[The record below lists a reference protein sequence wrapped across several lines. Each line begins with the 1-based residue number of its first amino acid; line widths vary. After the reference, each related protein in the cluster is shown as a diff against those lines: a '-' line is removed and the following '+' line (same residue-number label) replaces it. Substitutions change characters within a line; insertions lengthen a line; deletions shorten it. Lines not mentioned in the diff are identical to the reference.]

1 MQRTVIGLLRDAAQ
15 RFPDSPYLSEKSDS
29 GWRSDT
35 FADVL
40 EKSAW
45 FASAILEAGFG
56 FDDRVA
62 LLAEGRNDWVITEYG
77 MLRAGGIIVPLSI
90 KLLPEEIQFR
100 LEHSACKWMILSSN
114 TIEKALESLHTPA
127 LKSIRIVYLDENLDQ
142 YTKQLEKAGIAKDT
156 VLIASDLYSQ
166 GKELLP
172 KNERLL
178 EETESKILEDQV
190 VTISYTSGT
199 TGNPKGIMLTHLNYF
214 ANSNDAMQY
223 FAVGKGDRLLIILPL
238 DHSFAHTVG
247 IYASAVKGL
256 SIYFVDA
263 RGGSKNALKNI
274 PVNLKEANPH
284 FILTVPALTGNFMS
298 KMKDGVAAKGGFI
311 KKLFDA
317 GIQAGI
323 EMNGNGFG
331 PKTKV
336 SLKKRLVY
344 KLAYTLIFKKLQ
356 GIFGNSIRFCVGG
369 GALLDLSQQQFF
381 AAIGVPVYQGYGLT
395 EATPIISANNPDVHK
410 YGTSGMVIPNIVCKI
425 VDAGGQETVQ
435 GVKGQIVIKGNNVM
449 KGYYRN
455 PEATE
460 KSIQDGWLFTG
471 DLGYF
476 DEDGFLVVV
485 GREKA
490 LLISASG
497 EKYSPEGIE
506 EAIVNTAEYIQQVMV
521 YNDMKPFTTA
531 VIVLAEDKI
540 RKHVAQQQIAG
551 QTNLLKLIESDLQKF
566 STHEA
571 YANQFP
577 EIWIP
582 RSFVIANE
590 PFTEQNLLINSTLKM
605 VRHKVLETYK
615 QPVEEVYRSDGSKNQ
630 NSHNLKVIESLFNR

>member
-15 RFPDSPYLSEKSDS
+15 RFPDSPYLSEKSDN
-29 GWRSDT
+29 GWRSDS

-45 FASAILEAGFG
+45 FASAIRRAGLG

-114 TIEKALESLHTPA
+114 TIEKALESLQTPA
-127 LKSIRIVYLDENLDQ
+127 LKSIRIIYLDENLDQ
-142 YTKQLEKAGIAKDT
+142 YSQQLANAGIGKDS
-156 VLIASDLYSQ
+156 VLTASGLYAQ
-166 GKELLP
+166 GKDLHTKDE
-172 KNERLL
+172 KLL
-178 EETESKILEDQV
+178 EEIESKISEDQV

-199 TGNPKGIMLTHLNYF
+199 TGNPKGIMLSHLNYF

-274 PVNLKEANPH
+274 PINLKEANPH

-311 KKLFDA
+311 IKLFDA

-331 PKTKV
+331 AKNKV
-336 SLKKRLVY
+336 GLKKRLVY

-425 VDAGGQETVQ
+425 VDAEGRELAQ

-449 KGYYRN
+449 KGYYLN

-460 KSIQDGWLFTG
+460 KSIKDGWLFTG

-490 LLISASG
+490 LLISPNG

-506 EAIVNTAEYIQQVMV
+506 EAIVNTASLISQVMV
-521 YNDMKPFTTA
+521 YNDMKPFTVA
-531 VIVLAEDKI
+531 VVVVSEEKARRLMTQQSLDAES
-540 RKHVAQQQIAG
+540 
-551 QTNLLKLIESDLQKF
+551 LIGLVEEDLQKF
-566 STHEA
+566 TTHEA
-571 YANQFP
+571 YKGQFP
-577 EIWIP
+577 EMWIP
-582 RSFVIANE
+582 RAFVLASE
-590 PFTEQNLLINSTLKM
+590 PFTEQNLMINSTLKM
-605 VRHKVLETYK
+605 VRHKVLDAYK
-615 QPVEEVYRSDGSKNQ
+615 QPVEALYRSDGNKNQ
-630 NSHNLKVIESLFNR
+630 NSHNMKVIESLISR